1 MASSKSSTKAS
12 ATQQGITRFLSYEE
26 YLDSQIRTVDEFYLG
41 DKELA
46 RDLVQLGYRGD
57 GRDVLSREEFDDMKK
72 MSRNTKADT
81 NEDGKQLAHAG
92 VNLSDCPFLLQLA
105 HREELVRNGKL
116 STIVFVRDRNQKG
129 QEVSGYID
137 FGFRMQTEDFKPY
150 FKRKKR
156 FLPRPSD
163 LSYYN

>member
-1 MASSKSSTKAS
+1 MKEYGIIKSSTKAS
-12 ATQQGITRFLSYEE
+12 ATQQGIALSV
-26 YLDSQIRTVDEFYLG
+26 LRGISGLSDSNVDEFYLG

-150 FKRKKR
+150 FERR
-156 FLPRPSD
+156 ND
-163 LSYYN
+163 SYLDPLI